1 MKRMLTHEQFR
12 LLLNCNRIENVWSVM
27 RLNYNL
33 VYHRARSVAEMFRHF
48 FYSISAFLL
57 HPADDEKQWLLPS
70 CLVVAK
76 LEF

>member
-33 VYHRARSVAEMFRHF
+33 VYHRARSVAGMFRRAC
-48 FYSISAFLL
+48 SLAII
-57 HPADDEKQWLLPS
+57 
-70 CLVVAK
+70 
-76 LEF
+76 